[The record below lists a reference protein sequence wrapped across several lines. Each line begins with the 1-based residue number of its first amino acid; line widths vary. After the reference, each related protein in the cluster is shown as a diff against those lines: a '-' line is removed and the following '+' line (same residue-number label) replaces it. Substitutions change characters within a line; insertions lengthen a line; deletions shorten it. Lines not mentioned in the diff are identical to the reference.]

1 MSLIQLVI
9 ERARGLLGGG
19 RVREQTFAPTPRHLP
34 PGNHHRSCGLE
45 S

>member
-19 RVREQTFAPTPRHLP
+19 RVREQTFAPTPP
-34 PGNHHRSCGLE
+34 DTCPQE
-45 S
+45 IIIAAVA

>member
-19 RVREQTFAPTPRHLP
+19 RVREQTFTPP
-34 PGNHHRSCGLE
+34 PDPCPQE
-45 S
+45 IIIAAVA